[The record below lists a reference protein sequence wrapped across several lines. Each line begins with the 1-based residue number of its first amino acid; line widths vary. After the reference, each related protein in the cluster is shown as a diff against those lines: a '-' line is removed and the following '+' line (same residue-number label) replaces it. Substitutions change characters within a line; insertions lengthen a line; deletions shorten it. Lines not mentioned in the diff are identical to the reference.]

1 MRHWQSQRP
10 KVKIAMK
17 ITVEISEDDIKKII
31 VKHLGNVMEGA
42 LKPENVIIE
51 TKSKQN
57 YKSEWETAEFRVR
70 YEGNI

>member
-1 MRHWQSQRP
+1 
-10 KVKIAMK
+10 MK